1 MIFLWIYLAIAAVV
15 TLHRAAT
22 VGPNWQDYQR
32 RIGLMIAELDD
43 PELESVFRAVFRD
56 RVRYCLIMGFGW
68 PVIAVATILRG
79 GRA

>member
-15 TLHRAAT
+15 TLHRAAAIT
-22 VGPNWQDYQR
+22 HNWQDYQR

-43 PELESVFRAVFRD
+43 PELEVVFRAVFKG
-56 RVRYCLIMGFGW
+56 RVRYCLIMGFAW
-68 PVIAVATILRG
+68 PIIAVATILRG